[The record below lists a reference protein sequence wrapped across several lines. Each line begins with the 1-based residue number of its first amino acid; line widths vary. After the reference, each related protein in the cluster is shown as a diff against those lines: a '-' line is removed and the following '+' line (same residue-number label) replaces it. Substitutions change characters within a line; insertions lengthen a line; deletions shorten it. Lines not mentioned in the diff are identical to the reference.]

1 MKVKVKMSNTRKVI
15 LLINDKQH
23 GECTITGRFD
33 TGETCAVTIS
43 IDEAYQGLGYSRLL
57 WMEMIQLIKDEYPSI
72 RPDQMFFIDADA
84 SAGYWDHIGFKPN
97 RYGYDYTG
105 NRDREGRGYEKVIT
119 LQKLKNRLASEIH
132 IK

>member
-1 MKVKVKMSNTRKVI
+1 MSNTRKVI

>member
-1 MKVKVKMSNTRKVI
+1 MSDTRKVI
-15 LLINDKQH
+15 LLINGKQH
-23 GECTITGRFD
+23 GECTVSGRFD

-43 IDEAYQGLGYSRLL
+43 IDEAYQGLGHSRLL
-57 WMEMIQLIKDEYPSI
+57 WTEMIRSIEYEHPSI

-97 RYGYDYTG
+97 RYGYDYNG
-105 NRDREGRGYEKVIT
+105 NRMNLEGKGYEKVIT
-119 LQKLKNRLASEIH
+119 FRHLFLSSKIG